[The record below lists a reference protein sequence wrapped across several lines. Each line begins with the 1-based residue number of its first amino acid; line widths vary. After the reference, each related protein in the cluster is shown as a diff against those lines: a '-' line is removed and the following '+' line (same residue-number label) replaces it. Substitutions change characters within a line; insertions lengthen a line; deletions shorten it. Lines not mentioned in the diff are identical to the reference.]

1 MRKWLAPFRGNPH
14 MVPQDQRSQNAQIQT
29 QQIRSGIQ
37 KALELA
43 SQCNAAETSDNYEF
57 LEEHVDQLE
66 GQAREAFQAK
76 LDLGALLA
84 KLRANKPLT
93 SSDLKTL
100 ELLIVGDAEYY
111 LKYESEIEEWK
122 AQLKRALDQ
131 IAKLQTDNLDIDSL
145 MHLRALCREAHEA
158 VADLVFYFD
167 AQERVAK
174 FRATTQGAI
183 DAAGY
188 HFLAEIV
195 GEMLASDKM

>member
-1 MRKWLAPFRGNPH
+1 MSQ
-14 MVPQDQRSQNAQIQT
+14 QDQQSQKAQIQT
-29 QQIRSGIQ
+29 QQIRSSVL
-37 KALELA
+37 KVLELA
-43 SQCNAAETSDNYEF
+43 KQCNAAETSENYEF
-57 LEEHVDQLE
+57 LEEQVDQLE
-66 GQAREAFQAK
+66 GQAREAFQEK

-84 KLRANKPLT
+84 KLRASKPLT
-93 SSDLKTL
+93 SSDLQTL

-111 LKYESEIEEWK
+111 VKYESEIEEWK
-122 AQLKRALDQ
+122 AQLKRVLDQ
-131 IAKLQTDNLDIDSL
+131 IAKLQGENLDIDAF

-183 DAAGY
+183 NPAGY